1 MGQDVHTVESP
12 TGFQLALQD
21 RIVIGN
27 LPNVA
32 TAAGGSA
39 GATVT
44 KTFTGLRLPANYS
57 VQVSASQACD
67 CSVSGKSSTG
77 FTVTLTPP
85 QTSITLA
92 AGTIDVTVIA

>member
-21 RIVIGN
+21 RLIVGN

-44 KTFTGLRLPANYS
+44 KTFTSLRLPANYS
-57 VQVSASQACD
+57 VMVEASQACFA
-67 CSVSGKSSTG
+67 SVSAKTNTG
-77 FTVTLTPP
+77 FTVTL
-85 QTSITLA
+85 
-92 AGTIDVTVIA
+92 IA

>member
-12 TGFQLALQD
+12 TGFQLAQQD
-21 RIVIGN
+21 RILIGN
-27 LPNVA
+27 LPNVV
-32 TAAGGSA
+32 TPAGGSA

-67 CSVSGKSSTG
+67 ASVTGKTNTG